1 MEIPRIKIGIRAKLV
16 AVLALVALIPLT
28 AAVLTVSIGGRALFT
43 SAFGSMLLQAASA
56 EAAAMNAAL
65 VSELAK
71 FRLAVEYEPAL
82 VEDMAAH
89 KAELSPMR
97 LAELDAAWPTMP
109 LTEEPMAG
117 VLNHPLAVKLRRF
130 QKENPHVVEV
140 LVTDRFGQLVAASG
154 RTTDFYQADEDW
166 WRQAYAGGR
175 GRVYI
180 SPAEYDQSTRTWS
193 LSLCIP
199 VRTDEAVVGVAK
211 AVVDISRWFHTTRQV
226 GGHQAAIMVAERNG
240 LIVSGRNTVPMK
252 DRMADWGL
260 DIGTARSPSWRLSAD
275 GQVQGHAPMSVTG
288 RVEGLDLRGPDWL
301 VVAGVPQSEALGT
314 MRWLSG
320 IALAS
325 GLAIICLLFL
335 AGLYLADRNLVRR
348 ILRMERATRRV
359 TEGDYAHRIR
369 PREPAKLLLGPDE
382 IDELADDFNRMVEH
396 VQQSHQ
402 ALKDANELKSD
413 FISVASHELRTP
425 VSYIMGM
432 VRLAE
437 KDADPD
443 RLHKALEAIACKA
456 QRLSA
461 IVQTMFKL
469 MPGQRYG
476 EALHYKEVKVSQ
488 LLEDAYLDCRP
499 FADQRG
505 QRLIM
510 EAPTDGQA
518 IQADRAKV
526 QDILVNL
533 IMNAIKFTPDG
544 GTITTTATGLLGGR
558 VAIAVGDQGPG
569 IPESE
574 LPHIFEP
581 FYSGGQV
588 LQHSSGV
595 SEYGKRG
602 MGLGLAVV
610 RHFARLHG
618 GDVRVHST
626 PQGCTFT
633 VTLPGEPPART
644 QRPHEPETAD

>member
-1 MEIPRIKIGIRAKLV
+1 MVRPRLKIGIRAKLV

-28 AAVLTVSIGGRALFT
+28 AAVLTMSIGGRAMFIN
-43 SAFGSMLLQAASA
+43 AFGSMLVQAASA

-65 VSELAK
+65 ASELSK

-82 VEDMAAH
+82 VEDLATH
-89 KAELSPMR
+89 KAELPPAR
-97 LAELDAAWPTMP
+97 LAQLDTAWPTMP

-117 VLNHPLAVKLRRF
+117 VLSHPLAVKLRRF
-130 QKENPHVVEV
+130 QKENPHVAEV
-140 LVTDRFGQLVAASG
+140 LVTDRFGQLVAATG
-154 RTTDFYQADEDW
+154 RTTDYYQADEDW

-175 GRVYI
+175 GMVYI
-180 SPAEYDQSTRTWS
+180 SPAEYDQSSRTWS

-199 VRTDEAVVGVAK
+199 VRTDEGVVGVAK
-211 AVVDISRWFHTTRQV
+211 AVVNISRWFDTARQV
-226 GGHQAAIMVAERNG
+226 GGREAAIMVAERNG
-240 LIVSGRNTVPMK
+240 LIVSRRNTVPLTE
-252 DRMADWGL
+252 RVADWGL
-260 DIGTARSPSWRLSAD
+260 EIGAAQTPSWRLAGD
-275 GQVQGHAPMSVTG
+275 GLIEGYAPMGVLG
-288 RVEGLDLRGPDWL
+288 GLPGLALRGPDWL
-301 VVAGVPQSEALGT
+301 VVASVPQSEALGT

-320 IALAS
+320 IALVS
-325 GLAIICLLFL
+325 GLSIISLLFL
-335 AGLYLADRNLVRR
+335 VGLYVADRSLLHR

-369 PREPAKLLLGPDE
+369 PRDPARLLMGPDE
-382 IDELADDFNRMVEH
+382 IDELADDFNRMVSH

-402 ALKDANELKSD
+402 ALKDADELKSD

-437 KDADPD
+437 RDSDPD
-443 RLHKALEAIACKA
+443 HLHKALGSIACKA

-461 IVQTMFKL
+461 IIQTMFKL

-476 EALHYKEVKVSQ
+476 EALNYKDVKVSQ
-488 LLEDAYLDCRP
+488 LLEDAYLDCHP
-499 FADQRG
+499 FADQRH
-505 QRLIM
+505 QRLTM

-518 IQADRAKV
+518 IQVDQAKV
-526 QDILVNL
+526 HDILVNL

-544 GTITTTATGLLGGR
+544 GTITTSATGQLGGR
-558 VAIAVGDQGPG
+558 VAIAVRDQGPG
-569 IPESE
+569 IPDSE

-602 MGLGLAVV
+602 IGLGLAVV
-610 RHFARLHG
+610 QHFARLHG

-626 PQGCTFT
+626 PQGCTFI
-633 VTLPGEPPART
+633 VTLPGEPPS
-644 QRPHEPETAD
+644 RPHRPGGPETAD